1 MHIYD
6 LHSLCFVK
14 LICSSLTLLVVVGGF
29 VLDEKVDF
37 FCSDEK
43 FIFLFF
49 FIVIN
54 GISLFWNLILDFI
67 KHKKTGF
74 VKQVCSKLWARGV

>member
-6 LHSLCFVK
+6 LHSLYFVK
-14 LICSSLTLLVVVGGF
+14 LICSSLTLVVVGGF

-67 KHKKTGF
+67 KHKKIKEIGSNSY
-74 VKQVCSKLWARGV
+74 CI